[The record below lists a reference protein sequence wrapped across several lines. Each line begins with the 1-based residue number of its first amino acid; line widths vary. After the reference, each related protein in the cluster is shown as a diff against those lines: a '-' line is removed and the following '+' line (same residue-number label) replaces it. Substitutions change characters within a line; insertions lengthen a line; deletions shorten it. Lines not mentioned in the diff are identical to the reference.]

1 MFRVTDDTTLKQ
13 QIQSAEAN
21 YIVQKNDLLSLEVFT
36 NLGEKIIDPNQESF
50 NQTGERNQTS
60 AAPTYLV
67 DVSGVVRFPMVSEIN
82 LEGLTIKQAEEILQK
97 EYNKFYQQPFI
108 RLKFTN
114 KRVVVLGAPGGQV
127 IPLTN
132 ENTRLTEILAMA
144 KGIGNDA
151 KAHNIR
157 ILRNENV
164 FISDLSTFEGYL
176 KNNIIMMPGD
186 IVYVEPVR
194 RSFSEGFKEYGPV
207 ISIVTSI
214 GALVIVILQINK

>member
-1 MFRVTDDTTLKQ
+1 MFRVTDSTTLKQ

-21 YIVQKNDLLSLEVFT
+21 YVIQKNDLLSLEVFT
-36 NLGEKIIDPNQESF
+36 NMGEKIIDPNQESF
-50 NQTGERNQTS
+50 SQTGERNTVS
-60 AAPTYLV
+60 TAPTYLV
-67 DVSGVVRFPMVSEIN
+67 DVSGVVKFPMVSEIK
-82 LEGLTIKQAEEILQK
+82 LEGLNIKQAEEILQK
-97 EYNKFYQQPFI
+97 EYARFYQQPFI
-108 RLKFTN
+108 RIKFTN

-132 ENTRLTEILAMA
+132 ENIRLTEILAMA

-164 FISDLSTFEGYL
+164 FISDLSTFDGYL

-194 RSFSEGFKEYGPV
+194 RSFSEGLKEYGPV
-207 ISIVTSI
+207 ISIITSV
-214 GALVIVILQINK
+214 GTLVIVVLQLNK

>member
-1 MFRVTDDTTLKQ
+1 MFQVNDDTTLKQ

-21 YIVQKNDLLSLEVFT
+21 YIIQKNDLLSLEVFT
-36 NLGEKIIDPNQESF
+36 NMGEKIIDPNQESF
-50 NQTGERNQTS
+50 NQTGERSQIS
-60 AAPTYLV
+60 SAPTYLV
-67 DVSGVVRFPMVSEIN
+67 DVSGVVRFPMVSEIK

-97 EYNKFYQQPFI
+97 EYSKFYQQPFI

-114 KRVVVLGAPGGQV
+114 KRVVVLGAPGGQL

-132 ENTRLTEILAMA
+132 ENTRLTEILAIA

-164 FISDLSTFEGYL
+164 FVSDLSTFDGYL

-207 ISIVTSI
+207 ISIVTSL
-214 GALVIVILQINK
+214 GALIIVILR